1 MDDSDYKQAEID
13 DGEAITAFTRDISA
27 QAQELVLTHNGA
39 TVGAI
44 LTQAQYQWFLDQ
56 LDQADIPD
64 YLADRAN
71 DEADAISLDALKKEL
86 ARSADLHCTQQS
98 ER

>member
-13 DGEAITAFTRDISA
+13 DGDAIIAFTRDISA

-56 LDQADIPD
+56 LDQADTPD
-64 YLADRAN
+64 YLADHAN
-71 DEADAISLDALKKEL
+71 DEADAISLDALKE
-86 ARSADLHCTQQS
+86 AIGRSTNLHCDRQ
-98 ER
+98 R